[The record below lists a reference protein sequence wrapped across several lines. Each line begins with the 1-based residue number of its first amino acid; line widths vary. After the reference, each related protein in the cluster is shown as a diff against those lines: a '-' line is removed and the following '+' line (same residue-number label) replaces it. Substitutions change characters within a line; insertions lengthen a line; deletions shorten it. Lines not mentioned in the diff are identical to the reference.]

1 MDKEKAN
8 RIIRIYDT
16 VRAVLLV
23 LFVGSLFVL
32 AFLNN

>member
-1 MDKEKAN
+1 MDKEKAD

-16 VRAVLLV
+16 VRIVLLV

-32 AFLNN
+32 AFLNT